1 MPPQF
6 PWWLYG
12 TIITLPIGGPLLKV
26 GGKVAR
32 PAVGWLGR
40 QLVLK
45 PVWKAQ
51 QGFVNPLTAWQTY
64 DTLHTWSERAE
75 MAIAIAQIV
84 DGSSSQDLVQ
94 NGGPSAPPLR
104 QSGRPS
110 DVLSLGKTLKTQ
122 SAHGFRSGKAR
133 TASGKRRSRREKK
146 RKCPKGWHWS
156 NRYNTCVRTAGFWK
170 R

>member
-1 MPPQF
+1 M
-6 PWWLYG
+6 G
-12 TIITLPIGGPLLKV
+12 LKV
-26 GGKVAR
+26 TKAAAPLVKSTG
-32 PAVGWLGR
+32 GWLGR

-45 PVWKAQ
+45 PIWKAQ
-51 QGFVNPLTAWQTY
+51 GGYSNPIAAWQSI
-64 DTLHTWSERAE
+64 DAAGNWMDRIQLG
-75 MAIAIAQIV
+75 IAIAQIV